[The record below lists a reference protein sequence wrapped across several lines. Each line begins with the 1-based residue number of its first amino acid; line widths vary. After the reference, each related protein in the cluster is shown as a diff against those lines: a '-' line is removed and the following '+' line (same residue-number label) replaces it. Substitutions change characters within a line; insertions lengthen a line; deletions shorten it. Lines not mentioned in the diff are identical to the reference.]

1 MRTQTESERAA
12 TMLRVLLYPG
22 GWDHIRANED
32 GTVTMPAWAAAKL
45 ADVIE
50 KSAYL

>member
-1 MRTQTESERAA
+1 MSLTTDSERAA
-12 TMLRVLLYPG
+12 TLLRILLYPNG
-22 GWDHIRANED
+22 QEIRANED
-32 GTVTMPAWAAAKL
+32 GTVTMPSWAAAKL

>member
-12 TMLRVLLYPG
+12 TMLRFLLYPNG
-22 GWDHIRANED
+22 GEIRANED